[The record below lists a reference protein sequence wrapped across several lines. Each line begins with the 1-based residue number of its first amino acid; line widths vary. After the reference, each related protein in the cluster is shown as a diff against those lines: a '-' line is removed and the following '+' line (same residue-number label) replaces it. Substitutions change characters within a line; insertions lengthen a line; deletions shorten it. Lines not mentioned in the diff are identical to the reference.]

1 MDIMVFQFANFT
13 LGVSSWSHGP
23 WETSMSGTAQDGSGC
38 VDRYRRSFQS
48 SMLIERVFEGF
59 A

>member
-1 MDIMVFQFANFT
+1 
-13 LGVSSWSHGP
+13 
-23 WETSMSGTAQDGSGC
+23 MSGTAQDGSGC